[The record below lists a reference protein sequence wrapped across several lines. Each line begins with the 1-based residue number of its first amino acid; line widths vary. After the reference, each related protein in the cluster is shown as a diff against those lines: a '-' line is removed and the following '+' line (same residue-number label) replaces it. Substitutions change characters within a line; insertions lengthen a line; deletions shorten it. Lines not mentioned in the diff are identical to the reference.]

1 MNLYY
6 TDTPCLLVNMMQR
19 KPWIRRNEKGRN
31 KIYFSTFFQELC
43 MMSTGDTERY
53 GDRWV
58 PVETSERLK
67 ISKVEGQVWLALY
80 QLLLSEPCQ
89 QKYEFTDHNKSTLL
103 KVWHYDDIICIIG
116 CLATNLLRL
125 VRKMWMD
132 LVNFWE
138 KGAHCFHSSFSS

>member
-31 KIYFSTFFQELC
+31 KIIFLLFFQELC

-53 GDRWV
+53 DDRWV

-103 KVWHYDDIICIIG
+103 KV
-116 CLATNLLRL
+116 
-125 VRKMWMD
+125 
-132 LVNFWE
+132 
-138 KGAHCFHSSFSS
+138 